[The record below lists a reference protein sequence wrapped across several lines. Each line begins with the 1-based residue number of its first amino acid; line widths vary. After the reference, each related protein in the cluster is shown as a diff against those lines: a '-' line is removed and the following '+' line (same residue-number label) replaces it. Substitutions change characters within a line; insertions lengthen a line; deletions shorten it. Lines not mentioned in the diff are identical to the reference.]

1 MKIRLIDFGV
11 AKEHCPFRP
20 HENDAGADVYI
31 PFDCTLKPGD
41 IIKIPLGFGLEIP
54 DGYAGYVFPGSS
66 LAVIGDSPVFQ
77 PLRTDQYL
85 SAAIAA
91 APPETVAVFSLICP
105 LHNCQFSV
113 SHSDQIHFFCHAIPS
128 FLLASTGNRQPLQPA
143 PQRGQQKPPVDT
155 VPASFPFSVSRL
167 TALFPPHRA
176 RGFPEPADGVY

>member
-1 MKIRLIDFGV
+1 MRSYITLVSAVALTQPASPVVLIFNTSDHCKLSKTSPCQILRSTASAGGIRRDTATV
-11 AKEHCPFRP
+11 
-20 HENDAGADVYI
+20 
-31 PFDCTLKPGD
+31 
-41 IIKIPLGFGLEIP
+41 
-54 DGYAGYVFPGSS
+54 
-66 LAVIGDSPVFQ
+66 GDSPVFQ

-155 VPASFPFSVSRL
+155 VPASFPFSVPRL

>member
-31 PFDCTLKPGD
+31 PLDCTLKPGD

-91 APPETVAVFSLICP
+91 APPEAVAVFSLICP

-113 SHSDQIHFFCHAIPS
+113 SHSDQIHFFAMLS
-128 FLLASTGNRQPLQPA
+128 LLSYSPPQETASRCSQHHREASKSRQSILFQPA
-143 PQRGQQKPPVDT
+143 SLSQCPV
-155 VPASFPFSVSRL
+155 
-167 TALFPPHRA
+167 
-176 RGFPEPADGVY
+176 